1 LAGRLVA
8 AQIEFAWKTGKAM
21 ASKRQ
26 NLIVIPTRNRSDLAR
41 DAIRSVLDQG
51 ATNLSVMV
59 SDNSTSQD
67 ESEQLAA
74 YCRQLKTDSVRY
86 VRPPQPLPMPEH
98 WEWAMKQALADS
110 SASHISYLTDRM
122 VFKRGELVNVIS
134 LSERFPDQVISYN
147 NDIILDYAEPV
158 QLKQASWTG
167 RVFELN
173 TAGMILASAQVS
185 TWLFFYCTP
194 RMLNTIVPREVLNRI
209 IKRFGNLFLSLYP
222 DLSFAYKCLE
232 TLESILYYDR
242 SVLISYAHS
251 RSNGASYHRGVITK
265 DYADFLANLNGKTL
279 NYAAPIPELMTAT
292 NAAIHEY
299 CFLKAESQSAKF
311 PDIDLERYLS
321 SVAAE
326 ISSIEDPKFKKEME
340 SLLEKHRLNI
350 ATESRKSLVEKL
362 QVLAAKLARLSP
374 RWLVSLERP
383 QVLWN
388 LLEDRFGVER
398 RGFNDKIREFETVE
412 AALKFGER
420 NPRVRNWGASLAE
433 AVTYWPSTF
442 SKRIK

>member
-1 LAGRLVA
+1 
-8 AQIEFAWKTGKAM
+8 M
-21 ASKRQ
+21 ASKPQ
-26 NLIVIPTRNRSDLAR
+26 NVIVIPTRNRSDLAR
-41 DAIRSVLDQG
+41 NAIRSVLDQR
-51 ATNLSVMV
+51 ATNVSVMV
-59 SDNSTSQD
+59 SDNSTSEN
-67 ESEQLAA
+67 ESKQLYA
-74 YCRQLKTDSVRY
+74 YCDQLKHDRVRY
-86 VRPPQPLPMPEH
+86 VKPPQPLPMPEH
-98 WEWAMKQALADS
+98 WEWAMQQALADP
-110 SASHISYLTDRM
+110 SASHVSYLTDRM
-122 VFKRGELVNVIS
+122 VFKRGELANVLS
-134 LSERFPDQVISYN
+134 LSERFPGQVISYN
-147 NDIILDYAEPV
+147 HDIILDYARPV

-209 IKRFGNLFLSLYP
+209 IDRFGNLFLSLYP

-232 TLESILYYDR
+232 TLESILYYDKP
-242 SVLISYAHS
+242 VLIGYGHS
-251 RSNGASYHRGVITK
+251 RSNGASYHRGIITK

-299 CFLKAESQSAKF
+299 CFLKAESHSAKF
-311 PDIDLERYLS
+311 PNIDLENYIS

-326 ISSIEDPKFKKEME
+326 ISSIEDPTFKKEME
-340 SLLEKHRLNI
+340 SLLEKHRLKI
-350 ATESRKSLVEKL
+350 ATASPKTVVAKL
-362 QVLAAKLARLSP
+362 QMVAAKLMRLSP

-388 LLEDRFGVER
+388 LLESRFGVER

-412 AALKFGER
+412 AALDYGDT

-442 SKRIK
+442 SKRIQ

>member
-1 LAGRLVA
+1 
-8 AQIEFAWKTGKAM
+8 M
-21 ASKRQ
+21 ASNRQ

-41 DAIRSVLDQG
+41 NAIRSVLDQG
-51 ATNLSVMV
+51 ETNVSVMV
-59 SDNSTSQD
+59 SDNSTSD
-67 ESEQLAA
+67 NESERLCTH
-74 YCRQLKTDSVRY
+74 CRQLNDERVRY

-98 WEWAMKQALADS
+98 WEWAMKEALTDPAVT
-110 SASHISYLTDRM
+110 HVSYLTDRM
-122 VFKRGELVNVIS
+122 VFKRGELANILT

-147 NDIILDYAEPV
+147 HDIILDYSRPV

-167 RVFELN
+167 RVFELS

-209 IKRFGNLFLSLYP
+209 TNRFGNLFLSLYP
-222 DLSFAYKCLE
+222 DLCFAYKCLE
-232 TLESILYYDR
+232 TIESILYYDKPI
-242 SVLISYAHS
+242 LIGYAHS
-251 RSNGASYHRGVITK
+251 RSNGASYLRGGITK
-265 DYADFLANLNGKTL
+265 DYADFLANLNGKSL

-299 CFLKAESQSAKF
+299 CFLKAESHSAKF
-311 PDIDLERYLS
+311 PDIDLENYLS

-326 ISSIEDPKFKKEME
+326 ISSIEDPTFKKEME
-340 SLLEKHRLNI
+340 SLLGKHRLKI
-350 ATESRKSLVEKL
+350 ATASPKNLVAKL
-362 QVLAAKLARLSP
+362 QMMAAKLMRLSP

-388 LLEDRFGVER
+388 LLESRFGVER

-412 AALKFGER
+412 AALDYGDT

-442 SKRIK
+442 SKRIQ